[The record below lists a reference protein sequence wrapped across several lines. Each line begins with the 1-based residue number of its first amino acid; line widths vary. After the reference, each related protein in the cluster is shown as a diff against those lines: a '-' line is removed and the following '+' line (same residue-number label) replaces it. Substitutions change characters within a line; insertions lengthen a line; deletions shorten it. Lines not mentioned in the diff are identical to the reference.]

1 MIFIN
6 VKINKVLFNKIQ
18 IDVKNTFPSPDMIVD
33 SSRKK
38 NMESILLIIKI
49 KTINPNS
56 IELFPFLDNKK
67 KNIE

>member
-18 IDVKNTFPSPDMIVD
+18 IDGKNTFPSPDMIVD

-38 NMESILLIIKI
+38 KHGIYITYYKNKKDKSKFNRIISILG
-49 KTINPNS
+49 
-56 IELFPFLDNKK
+56 
-67 KNIE
+67 